1 MNYDIMEV
9 IFRMNPLY
17 NIRRT
22 LRRTFFA
29 FLRLLRLIPPTLPNS
44 YLPEAEATSSQYPM
58 VSTSIQCDWTLI
70 LDNVDFHTCT
80 LPHLRTSTMLH
91 LVTDTRP
98 W

>member
-17 NIRRT
+17 NIRRRSRT
-22 LRRTFFA
+22 LFA
-29 FLRLLRLIPPTLPNS
+29 FLCSLWLKAPALLNS
-44 YLPEAEATSSQYPM
+44 YLPEAEATSNQYPT
-58 VSTSIQCDWTLI
+58 VRTSIQCDWTLI

-80 LPHLRTSTMLH
+80 LPHLRTSTMLR

-98 W
+98 L